1 VQRAFRAI
9 GFEPPIPG
17 VQDSWLAIVRFDSEA
32 SLQAW
37 MNSPARLALV
47 IEAEAL
53 TEEFHARIVRTGF
66 DQWFRVADGAAK
78 PAAWKMNMLVLMNLY
93 PVVFVFGTLIGT
105 PFLTNKGVPV
115 WLTLFIGNV
124 VSVTLL
130 NWLVPRSAGYLGWWL
145 APKGPSA
152 ARNNLI
158 GASIV
163 VAIYAVFLLAFAWY
177 SGSLLL
183 PR

>member
-1 VQRAFRAI
+1 M
-9 GFEPPIPG
+9 
-17 VQDSWLAIVRFDSEA
+17 QDSWLAIVRFDSEA

-37 MNSPARLALV
+37 MDSPARLALLK
-47 IEAEAL
+47 EAEAF

-66 DQWFRVADGAAK
+66 DQWFRVADGTPK

-105 PFLTNKGVPV
+105 PFLTNKGAPL

-130 NWLVPRSAGYLGWWL
+130 NWLVPWSSGYFRWWL
-145 APKGPSA
+145 APKGSA
-152 ARNNLI
+152 TARI
-158 GASIV
+158 DRMGASIV
-163 VAIYAVFLLAFAWY
+163 AAIYAVFLLAFAWY
-177 SGSLLL
+177 SSALWP
-183 PR
+183 PRS